1 MDGTSRSLRFF
12 GETRFAPSNVSY
24 SNHMTET
31 TNSQNDS
38 SAGNGW
44 KPELIAEL
52 ERRRKLARSG
62 GGQARIDKQHASGK
76 LTARERIAILF
87 DPGTFIELNDLM
99 ISRVTDFG
107 MDKKAVPGDGV
118 VTGYGKINGRLAFA
132 ASQDFT
138 VGGGSLGEY
147 HAKRITHVM
156 DKALE
161 AGAPFISINDSGG
174 ARIEEGLDGL
184 LGYSE
189 IFKRNT
195 WASGVIPQIAVIMGP
210 CAGGACYSPA
220 ICDFIFMTE
229 KQAQMYITGPA
240 VVKTVTGEEIT
251 MEELGGSEVHMEKS
265 GVAHFSYENDRAC
278 LEGVRQ
284 LLTYLPQNHHE
295 KPAAMQLESADLSG
309 KLQKIIPD
317 NKSIPYDIK
326 EVIQALTDPDSFFEV
341 QPWFALNMVVGFARM
356 NGETIGIVANQPNFM
371 AGAIDYHASDKAARF
386 IRFCDCFNIPLLT
399 LVDVPAF
406 LPGSGQ
412 EHNGIIRHGAK
423 LLYAYAEATVAKI
436 SLILRKGYGGALL
449 AMNSKTIGADV
460 VFALPTA
467 EMAVMGAEGA
477 VNIVF
482 RKAIQEAENPK
493 SKHAEYV
500 QEYER
505 SFSNPYHAAARGFVD
520 EVILPEESRARI
532 IAAFDMLRNKTQY
545 RPAKKHGNIPL

>member
-1 MDGTSRSLRFF
+1 
-12 GETRFAPSNVSY
+12 
-24 SNHMTET
+24 MTQI
-31 TNSQNDS
+31 TNSQNNA
-38 SAGNGW
+38 SATNGW

-52 ERRRKLARSG
+52 RERRSAARLG

-76 LTARERIAILF
+76 LTARERIDILF
-87 DPGTFIELNDLM
+87 DKDTFIELNDLM
-99 ISRVTDFG
+99 ISRATDFG
-107 MDKKAVPGDGV
+107 MDKKAIPGDGV
-118 VTGYGKINGRLAFA
+118 VTGYGKINGRLAFV

-138 VGGGSLGEY
+138 VIGGSLGEY
-147 HAKRITHVM
+147 HARRITNAM

-161 AGAPFISINDSGG
+161 VGAPFISINDSGG

-195 WASGVIPQIAVIMGP
+195 WASGVIPQIAVVMGP

-229 KQAQMYITGPA
+229 KNAQMYITGPA

-251 MEELGGSEVHMEKS
+251 MEELGGAEVHMEKS
-265 GVAHFSYENDRAC
+265 GVAHFSYEDDRSC

-284 LLTYLPQNHHE
+284 LFSYLPQNHKE
-295 KPAAMQLESADLSG
+295 RPAAVRTNSADLSA
-309 KLQKIIPD
+309 KLEGIIPD
-317 NKSIPYDIK
+317 NKSVPYDIK
-326 EVIQALTDPDSFFEV
+326 EVIGALADADSFFEV

-356 NGETIGIVANQPNFM
+356 DGETIGIVANQPNFM
-371 AGAIDYHASDKAARF
+371 AGSIDYHASDKAARF

-406 LPGSGQ
+406 LPGSDQ

-482 RKAIQEAENPK
+482 RKAIQDAEDPK
-493 SKHAEYV
+493 AKHAEYV
-500 QEYER
+500 KEYER
-505 SFSNPYHAAARGFVD
+505 SFSNPYRAAARGFVD

-532 IAAFDMLRNKTQY
+532 IAAFDMLRNKVQS
-545 RPAKKHGNIPL
+545 RPVKKHGNIPL